1 VTLTY
6 QGINYGFLALALFF
20 GVLTLILTISVL
32 HNALAPRLAYPLNK
46 IIFHAALITISAVGS
61 MIFYNLA

>member
-1 VTLTY
+1 MTLTY

-20 GVLTLILTISVL
+20 GALTLILTLSVI

-46 IIFHAALITISAVGS
+46 IIFHSALITVAAVGS
-61 MIFYNLA
+61 MLFYNLA